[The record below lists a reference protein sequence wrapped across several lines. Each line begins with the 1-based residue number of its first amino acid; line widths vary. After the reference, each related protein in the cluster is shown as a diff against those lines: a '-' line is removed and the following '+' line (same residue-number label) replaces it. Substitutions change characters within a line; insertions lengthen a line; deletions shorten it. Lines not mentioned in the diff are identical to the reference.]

1 MKKRLLTLSTLILGS
16 TSIFA
21 QLPVSQT
28 VQKKKYLLEE
38 MTGIHCGYCPDG
50 HKRAN
55 EIADNN
61 PGKVVL
67 VNVHA
72 GSFATPSAG
81 EPNLKTTDGTA
92 IDNWFISFAPNDYG
106 YPTGASNRRDNGGRL
121 DANRGEWAGLAS
133 TIINED
139 SPVNLAME
147 ASLDAATRQVTVNV
161 QIYYTSPFSNGTNH
175 YLNVGILQDNFEG
188 PQSGA
193 SLNPSAILPNG
204 KYLHQH
210 IFRGFINSGGTWG
223 DVIDASSTGV
233 ISKTYTYTL
242 PASINSVNLDISN
255 LKFFAFIGQGH
266 NSSTNSQVYTAE
278 EVDPTYTNV
287 PSATANLVSVT
298 NTLNIACD
306 NPATFTPI
314 VKVTNSGEAI
324 TSLAFSVAVNGG
336 TPYVYN
342 WTGNI
347 GALGTAEISI
357 PNIPSFVPSASN
369 NTVQITLTSVNGGN
383 GVVGS
388 TSTASKA
395 INIAPASTGSVYTV
409 EVLTDNYPA
418 ETTWKLVNSSGT
430 VVASGGPYVGNGQ
443 NSGGADALKTKSHA
457 VTLTASDCYD
467 FKLFDSYGDG
477 MAYGTNPGGG
487 YGFKIKQG
495 NTVIYS
501 KISTPY
507 NCSTSTGNGDE
518 TVDVSEGVLNL
529 TYSAGVK
536 LEELNNTLS
545 VYPNPASSQIN
556 VEFLADNIDYTISIT
571 DLSGRVISSK
581 EYSKL
586 SGNQNIEVSLN
597 GVSEGNYILTV
608 SSEFGKVNK
617 NISVK

>member
-28 VQKKKYLLEE
+28 VQKKNYLLEE
-38 MTGIHCGYCPDG
+38 ATGIHCGYCPDG
-50 HKRAN
+50 HARAN
-55 EIADNN
+55 QIAADN

-67 VNVHA
+67 VNIHA
-72 GSFATPSAG
+72 GSFATAQAG

-92 IDNWFISFAPNDYG
+92 IDTWFQTGDANYG
-106 YPTGASNRRDNGGRL
+106 YPTGASNRRDQSGVL
-121 DANRGEWAGLAS
+121 TSDRGSWAGLAS

-139 SPVNLAME
+139 SPVNIAME
-147 ASLDAATRQVTVNV
+147 ASINASTRQVTVNV
-161 QIYYTSPFSNGTNH
+161 ELYYTSPFSNGTNH

-188 PQSGA
+188 PQSNYGNY
-193 SLNPSAILPNG
+193 NPSAILPNG

-210 IFRGFINSGGTWG
+210 IFRGFINTNGTWG

-242 PASINSVNLDISN
+242 PANINSVNLDISN
-255 LKFFAFIGQGH
+255 LKFFAIIGQGH
-266 NSSTNSQVYTAE
+266 NNSTNSSVYNAT

-287 PSATANLVSVT
+287 PTATASLVSVL
-298 NTLNIACD
+298 NTLNVACD
-306 NPATFTPI
+306 NPATITPQ
-314 VKVTNSGEAI
+314 VRVTNSGQAI

-347 GALGTAEISI
+347 PTLGTADITI
-357 PNIPSFVPSASN
+357 PNVPTFVPGSTN
-369 NTVQITLTSVNGGN
+369 NVQITLTSVNSGS

-388 TSTASKA
+388 TSNVSKSISVAPTAV
-395 INIAPASTGSVYTV
+395 GSDFTV

-418 ETTWKLVNSSGT
+418 ETTWKLLNSSGT

-443 NSGGADALKTKSHA
+443 NSGGADALKTKTHA

-501 KISTPY
+501 KISTPF
-507 NCSTSTGNGDE
+507 NCSTATGNQNE
-518 TVDVSEGVLNL
+518 TVDITEGVLNL
-529 TYSAGVK
+529 TYNAGVK

-556 VEFLADNIDYTISIT
+556 VEFLADNTDYTISIT
-571 DLSGRVISSK
+571 DLSGRVVSSK

-608 SSEFGKVNK
+608 SSELGKVNK